1 MKLENLENLSAKH
14 NIHIIGKLLVFDSYL
29 FHLDG
34 KRLILKA
41 FSPGEALDIAKTL
54 IAALQEKKRVDR
66 VPKLQAK
73 NKVKRR
79 IKKRS
84 RK

>member
-41 FSPGEALDIAKTL
+41 LCPLARSG
-54 IAALQEKKRVDR
+54 Q
-66 VPKLQAK
+66 
-73 NKVKRR
+73 
-79 IKKRS
+79 RS
-84 RK
+84 R